1 MVRQGARFFLPTV
14 TVFAL
19 LAPPRSARADDEWL
33 GRDKALHFGVS
44 VALSA
49 GGYAG
54 SSLFLEKPWQ
64 RALAGSLFSLS
75 VGAGKEG
82 LDALTGGDPSFKDFA
97 WDAAGTLV
105 GAGVAFSVD
114 VAWLA
119 E

>member
-1 MVRQGARFFLPTV
+1 MVRQGARFILPTV
-14 TVFAL
+14 LAL
-19 LAPPRSARADDEWL
+19 LTFARPARADDEWL

-75 VGAGKEG
+75 IGAGKEG
-82 LDALTGGDPSFKDFA
+82 FDALTGGDASFKDFA
-97 WDAAGTLV
+97 WDAAGTFV

-114 VAWLA
+114 VTWLS